1 LSITSNFIYNAF
13 SLAAPGNACIDFI
26 LNVCFLTENV
36 YMSSQLII
44 RDRCF
49 VWGQRTYLMGVLN
62 VTPDSF
68 SDGGLFNHRVGALAQ
83 ARAMVAAGAD
93 IIDVGGQST
102 RPGAEQ
108 VSLVEELDR
117 VLPILEAI
125 RPEISV
131 PISVDTTRADV
142 ARASIEAGADI
153 INDISGGTFDLEMLP
168 TVASLDVPI
177 VLMHI
182 RGTPQ
187 TMQQMT
193 DYEDLMG
200 EISSFLAKQILA
212 ATRAGVNIE
221 KIIIDPGI
229 GFAKN
234 HEQNLEI
241 LRRLSAFKALNSPI
255 LVGASRKSFIGHIL
269 NQPDPKARV
278 WGTAAACCA
287 AISHGAD
294 ILRVHDVQEMRD
306 VSLVADLLW
315 R

>member
-1 LSITSNFIYNAF
+1 
-13 SLAAPGNACIDFI
+13 
-26 LNVCFLTENV
+26 
-36 YMSSQLII
+36 MSSKLII
-44 RDRCF
+44 RESCF

-62 VTPDSF
+62 ITPDSF
-68 SDGGLFNHRVGALAQ
+68 SDGGVFNNRSAALAQ
-83 ARAMVAAGAD
+83 AQAMVAAGAD

-108 VSLVEELDR
+108 ITLAEELDR
-117 VLPILEAI
+117 VLPILQILRRAI
-125 RPEISV
+125 AV
-131 PISVDTTRADV
+131 PISVDTTRAAV

-177 VLMHI
+177 ILMHI
-182 RGTPQ
+182 KGTPQ

-193 DYEDLMG
+193 DYQDLMA
-200 EISSFLAKQILA
+200 EISNFLANQISV
-212 ATRAGVNIE
+212 ATAVGINQN
-221 KIIIDPGI
+221 KIMIDPGI

-234 HEQNLEI
+234 YEQNLEI
-241 LRRLSAFKALNSPI
+241 FRRLPELQALNCPI
-255 LVGASRKSFIGHIL
+255 LVGASRKSFIGRIL
-269 NQPDPKARV
+269 NQPDPKARI

-306 VSLVADLLW
+306 VSLVADALFREQGLLKN
-315 R
+315 